1 MHDAVKKQAV
11 GPVERLVRHDQRIVS
26 LSVAVIVVLA
36 ATYTFF
42 GAGMQ
47 MSALQ
52 MTQMARP
59 IGEPMSM
66 GADPVWTV
74 SYAFVIFLMWW
85 IMMIAMMTPSAAP
98 MLLLYTALKRAGSD
112 RDRAVALS
120 FLFLLGYLGIWALF
134 SAAATGL
141 QALAEV
147 WGLANGRMMVI
158 DGRWLAALVF
168 IAAGLYQL
176 SNLKEAC
183 LTHCKSPAHFLA
195 EHRHPGA
202 LGAVRTGARHGK
214 YCLGCCWALMA
225 LLFVGGVMNLYWIV
239 GIAIYVLLEKIVPD
253 TRILVRL
260 TGVSLMLFG
269 AYLLA
274 TS

>member
-1 MHDAVKKQAV
+1 M
-11 GPVERLVRHDQRIVS
+11 VRHDQRIV
-26 LSVAVIVVLA
+26 LFAVALIVAIA

-52 MTQMARP
+52 MTRMARP
-59 IGEPMSM
+59 IGDPMSM

-74 SYAFVIFLMWW
+74 RYVFVIFLMWW

-98 MLLLYTALKRAGSD
+98 VLLLYTALKRAGSD
-112 RDRAVALS
+112 RDRAVVLS
-120 FLFLLGYLGIWALF
+120 FVFLLGYLGVWALF
-134 SAAATGL
+134 SGAATGL
-141 QALAEV
+141 QALSEY
-147 WGLANGRMMVI
+147 WGLTNGRMMTVN
-158 DGRWLAALVF
+158 GRWLAALVF

-195 EHRHPGA
+195 EHRQPRVWGA
-202 LGAVRTGARHGK
+202 LRTGARHGI
-214 YCLGCCWALMA
+214 YCLGCCWALMV

-239 GIAIYVLLEKIVPD
+239 GIAIYVLLEKIAQN
-253 TRILVRL
+253 TRFLVRA
-260 TGVSLMLFG
+260 TGVGLMLSG

>member
-26 LSVAVIVVLA
+26 FAVAVIVVLA
-36 ATYTFF
+36 ATFTFF

-52 MTQMARP
+52 MTQLARP

-74 SYAFVIFLMWW
+74 RYAFVIFLMWW

-112 RDRAVALS
+112 RDRAVVLS
-120 FLFLLGYLGIWALF
+120 FLFLLGYLGVWALF
-134 SAAATGL
+134 SAVATGL
-141 QALAEV
+141 QALAEY
-147 WGLANGRMMVI
+147 WELTNRRMMTV

-183 LTHCKSPAHFLA
+183 LTHCKSPAHFIA
-195 EHRHPGA
+195 EHRQPGA
-202 LGAVRTGARHGK
+202 WGAVRTGARHGI

-239 GIAIYVLLEKIVPD
+239 GIAIYVLLEKIVPN
-253 TRILVRL
+253 TWFLVRS
-260 TGVSLMLFG
+260 TGAGLMLFG
-269 AYLLA
+269 TYLLA

>member
-1 MHDAVKKQAV
+1 MLNASKQRGF
-11 GPVERLVRHDQRIVS
+11 GPIERLVRNDRRIVA
-26 LSVAVIVVLA
+26 VAVALIVALA
-36 ATYTFF
+36 AFYTFF
-42 GAGMQ
+42 GIGMQ

-66 GADPVWTV
+66 GADPVWTAR
-74 SYAFVIFLMWW
+74 YAVLIFFMWW

-98 MLLLYTALKRAGSD
+98 MLLLYTALKRTGAD
-112 RDRAVALS
+112 QDRAVVLS
-120 FLFLLGYLGIWALF
+120 FLFLVGYLGVWAVF
-134 SAAATGL
+134 SAVATGL
-141 QALAEV
+141 QALAEF
-147 WGLANGRMMVI
+147 WGLANGRMMAI

-202 LGAVRTGARHGK
+202 LGAVRTGARHGI

-239 GIAIYVLLEKIVPD
+239 GIAIYVLLEKFMPD
-253 TRILVRL
+253 TRFLVRS
-260 TGVSLMLFG
+260 TGVGLMSFG

-274 TS
+274 TT

>member
-1 MHDAVKKQAV
+1 MHDAVKKHAV

-26 LSVAVIVVLA
+26 FAVAVIVTIA

-74 SYAFVIFLMWW
+74 RYAFVIFLMWW

-112 RDRAVALS
+112 RDRAVVLS

-141 QALAEV
+141 QALAEF

-202 LGAVRTGARHGK
+202 LGAVRTGARHGI

-239 GIAIYVLLEKIVPD
+239 GIAIYVLLEKIVPN
-253 TRILVRL
+253 TWFLVRS
-260 TGVSLMLFG
+260 TGVGLMLFG

>member
-1 MHDAVKKQAV
+1 MLNASKQRGF
-11 GPVERLVRHDQRIVS
+11 GPIERLVRNDRRIVA
-26 LSVAVIVVLA
+26 VAVALIVVLA
-36 ATYTFF
+36 AFYTFF
-42 GAGMQ
+42 GIGMQ

-66 GADPVWTV
+66 GADPVWTAR
-74 SYAFVIFLMWW
+74 YAVLIFFMWW

-98 MLLLYTALKRAGSD
+98 MLLLYTALKRTGAD
-112 RDRAVALS
+112 QDRAVVLS
-120 FLFLLGYLGIWALF
+120 FLFLVGYLGVWAVF
-134 SAAATGL
+134 SAVATGL
-141 QALAEV
+141 QALAEF
-147 WGLANGRMMVI
+147 WGLANGRMMAI

-202 LGAVRTGARHGK
+202 LGAVRTGARHGI

-239 GIAIYVLLEKIVPD
+239 GIAIYVLLEKFMPD
-253 TRILVRL
+253 TRFLVRS
-260 TGVSLMLFG
+260 TGVGLMSFG

-274 TS
+274 TT